1 MIDMGLATP
10 GMVGMGLGLAKCWL
24 ANRAED
30 RKLKRV
36 SKIEADSKEAKSS
49 LERILAI
56 GDSPWFIACVGMFS
70 ATICASVLICID
82 NPSIPLRSIPP
93 DAKPVVWQF
102 WLFRHEHQ
110 RLETVDVTTG
120 GVAYDILQAMVLQIG
135 YTLTGR
141 K

>member
-1 MIDMGLATP
+1 MGLASS
-10 GMVGMGLGLAKCWL
+10 GMAGMGLGLVKCWL

-30 RKLKRV
+30 QRLKRAA
-36 SKIEADSKEAKSS
+36 KIQADNDEARSS

-56 GDSPWFIACVGMFS
+56 GDSPWFIACVGMFA
-70 ATICASVLICID
+70 ATICLAVLICID
-82 NPSIPLRSIPP
+82 NPSVPLRSIPP

-102 WLFRHEHQ
+102 WIFRHEYQ
-110 RLETVDVTTG
+110 RMETVDITNG
-120 GVAYDILQAMVLQIG
+120 GVAYDILKAMVAQVG